1 MTGYRTDSKPVPRV
15 AIVSPDPSNQAGGVE
30 RVCVL
35 LGDVLTRMGWE
46 VEIVGPAYAP
56 TRWQSRL
63 GLNYPLLSRSAT
75 AATREQR
82 DLDLIVTNGF
92 LGVGCPRGIPRIH
105 LYHGTMVG
113 NAHAQRGS
121 VPARERLRRTVG
133 AGITE
138 ALSGRGATRVACV
151 SELVAEEVLRRYRLR
166 ADVVIPN
173 GIDTDTFAARE
184 MHGARERLGLPG
196 DRRYALY
203 VGRLEHGKG
212 SDLVVEGTIRG
223 GCELLVAGPTG
234 APGAHHLGV
243 LAPAVLADAY
253 AAADCVVFPSRY
265 EGCSLVVL
273 EALACG
279 RPLLTTRV
287 GWMGTLLRAVPA
299 YDALCIEPT
308 VEAIALRLRQL
319 ENFQSAELCAAA
331 RAFVLANNGL
341 ARWATHWGELID
353 HARSAQAERGFCR
366 WAR

>member
-1 MTGYRTDSKPVPRV
+1 VPRV
-15 AIVSPDPSNQAGGVE
+15 AIVSPDPSNRAGGVE
-30 RVCVL
+30 RVCAL
-35 LGDVLTRMGWE
+35 LGEVLERQGWE

-63 GLNYPLLSRSAT
+63 GRNYPMLSRSAT
-75 AATREQR
+75 AATRARR

-92 LGVGCPRGIPRIH
+92 LGIGCPRGVPRIH

-121 VPARERLRRTVG
+121 VPAHERLRRTVG
-133 AGITE
+133 AGLTE
-138 ALSGRGATRVACV
+138 ALSGRGAARVACV
-151 SELVAEEVLRRYRLR
+151 SELVAEEVLRRYRVR
-166 ADVVIPN
+166 ADAVIPN
-173 GIDTDTFAARE
+173 GVDTDTFAPRE

-212 SDLVVEGTIRG
+212 SDLVVEGAARG

-234 APGAHHLGV
+234 APGTHHLGV
-243 LAPAVLADAY
+243 LAPAALADAY
-253 AAADCVVFPSRY
+253 AAADCMVFPSRY

-279 RPLLTTRV
+279 RPLLATRV
-287 GWMGTLLRAVPA
+287 GWMGTLLRAVPE

-308 VEAIALRLRQL
+308 VEELARRLREL
-319 ENFQSAELCAAA
+319 EGFESAELCAAA
-331 RAFVLANNGL
+331 RAFVLANNSL
-341 ARWATHWGELID
+341 ERWAARWGRLIEGLPGAHD
-353 HARSAQAERGFCR
+353 PHRRERSQPVAQ
-366 WAR
+366 

>member
-1 MTGYRTDSKPVPRV
+1 MPRV

-30 RVCVL
+30 RVCAL
-35 LGDVLTRMGWE
+35 LGDVLARQGWD
-46 VEIVGPAYAP
+46 VEIVGPTYAP

-63 GLNYPLLSRSAT
+63 GLNYPMLSRSAT
-75 AATREQR
+75 AATRGRR

-92 LGVGCPRGIPRIH
+92 LGIGCPRGIPRIH

-113 NAHAQRGS
+113 NAQAQRGS

-133 AGITE
+133 AGLTE
-138 ALSGRGATRVACV
+138 ALVGRGATRVVCV

-173 GIDTDTFAARE
+173 GVDTDTFAPRE
-184 MHGARERLGLPG
+184 MRGARERLGLSG
-196 DRRYALY
+196 DRRYALF

-212 SDLVVEGTIRG
+212 SDLVVAGAARG
-223 GCELLVAGPTG
+223 GYELLVAGPTG
-234 APGAHHLGV
+234 APGTGTHHLGV

-253 AAADCVVFPSRY
+253 AAADCVLFPSRY

-279 RPLLTTRV
+279 RPLLATRV
-287 GWMGTLLRAVPA
+287 GWMGTLLRSVPG
-299 YDALCIEPT
+299 YDALCIDPT
-308 VEAIALRLRQL
+308 VEEIALRLRDL
-319 ENFQSAELCAAA
+319 ADFESTKLCVAA
-331 RAFVLANNGL
+331 RAFVLANNSL
-341 ARWATHWGELID
+341 ARWATHWEQLIEELPGD
-353 HARSAQAERGFCR
+353 NARPAQAERAPCR

>member
-1 MTGYRTDSKPVPRV
+1 MPRA
-15 AIVSPDPSNQAGGVE
+15 AIASPDPSNQAGGVE
-30 RVCVL
+30 RVCAQ
-35 LGDVLTRMGWE
+35 LGDVLARQGWE
-46 VEIVGPAYAP
+46 VEIVGPTYAP

-63 GLNYPLLSRSAT
+63 GLNYPMLSRSAT
-75 AATREQR
+75 AATRERR

-92 LGVGCPRGIPRIH
+92 LGIGCPRGIPRIH

-113 NAHAQRGS
+113 NAQAQRGS
-121 VPARERLRRTVG
+121 VPARERLRRTVS
-133 AGITE
+133 AGLTE

-173 GIDTDTFAARE
+173 GVDTNIFAPRE
-184 MHGARERLGLPG
+184 MHSARERLGLSS

-212 SDLVVEGTIRG
+212 SDLVVEGAVRG
-223 GCELLVAGPTG
+223 GYELLVAGSTA
-234 APGAHHLGV
+234 APDTHHLGV
-243 LAPAVLADAY
+243 LAPAALAEAY
-253 AAADCVVFPSRY
+253 SAADCVLFPSRY

-279 RPLLTTRV
+279 RPLLATRV
-287 GWMGTLLRAVPA
+287 GWMGTLLRAVPG

-308 VEAIALRLRQL
+308 VEAIALRLREL
-319 ENFQSAELCAAA
+319 ADFESAELCATA
-331 RAFVLANNGL
+331 RAFVLANNSL
-341 ARWATHWGELID
+341 ARWATHWEQLIEELPGS
-353 HARSAQAERGFCR
+353 HARPAQAERVSCR